1 MSQAHDQSG
10 EAANTR
16 SRASISACIIAR
28 DEAERLPECLASVA
42 FCDEV
47 VVVDSGSVDETVQIA
62 RAAGARVVEQPW
74 LGFAAQRNVAL
85 DHARCDWVIEVD
97 ADERVSPQLRA
108 EIEAFM
114 AAPPDGVELGGIPLR
129 DLLLGHPLGPS
140 AKYPKYR
147 HRLLLRG
154 AYRHDERRTVH
165 EGLLPHGPVHPF
177 TADLLHL
184 FAGSWREAFVD
195 TWGYARLEAGQLR
208 SAHSAG
214 AALTG
219 AFVRPG
225 LKFLYRLS
233 IDGGWRDGPYGAA
246 RIALDCI
253 GDSLVW
259 LLHMSGRGVGEEGVS
274 GVSAGSH
281 FGSRRRHQGSV
292 RVLGLAAGAG
302 AAADATAWLRRARA
316 EGMDVALIADVPVEQ
331 LSLRVHR
338 LRRMRPLQLL
348 RALEA
353 EQQLRSVDAVIP
365 FGWRAGRLLRIMPR
379 SLHGIVVNVSEQD
392 SPATVARCVEE
403 RRGEDPPAPP
413 VGGAQSR

>member
-10 EAANTR
+10 EAATR
-16 SRASISACIIAR
+16 ARASISACIIAR
-28 DEAERLPECLASVA
+28 DEAGRLPECLASVA

-62 RAAGARVVEQPW
+62 RAAGSHVVEQPW

-85 DHARCDWVIEVD
+85 DHAHSDWVIEVD

-108 EIEAFM
+108 EIEAFL
-114 AAPPDGVELGGIPLR
+114 AAPPAGVELGGIPLR
-129 DLLLGHPLGPS
+129 DLLLGRPLGPS

-165 EGLLPHGPVHPF
+165 EGLLPQGPVHPF

-184 FAGSWREAFVD
+184 FADSWREALTD
-195 TWGYARLEAGQLR
+195 TWSYARLEAGQLR
-208 SAHSAG
+208 
-214 AALTG
+214 AARTPRAMLMG

-233 IDGGWRDGPYGAA
+233 VDGGWRDGPHGAA

-259 LLHMSGRGVGEEGVS
+259 LRHMGGRGTGNQGAS
-274 GVSAGSH
+274 GISAGSH

-292 RVLGLAAGAG
+292 RVLGLATGPR
-302 AAADATAWLRRARA
+302 AAADATAWLRRARS
-316 EGMDVALIADVPVEQ
+316 EGMDVALITDVPVEQ

-353 EQQLRSVDAVIP
+353 EQQLRSVDAVIA
-365 FGWRAGRLLRIMPR
+365 FGWRDGRLLRTMPR
-379 SLHGIVVNVSEQD
+379 SLHGIVVNMSASD
-392 SPATVARCVEE
+392 SPAMVARCAEE
-403 RRGEDPPAPP
+403 RRREDSPAPP
-413 VGGAQSR
+413 VGSAQSR

>member
-10 EAANTR
+10 EAASTR

-42 FCDEV
+42 FCEEV
-47 VVVDSGSVDETVQIA
+47 VVVDSGSVDDTVQIA

-108 EIEAFM
+108 EIEAFL
-114 AAPPDGVELGGIPLR
+114 AAPPAGVELGGVPLR
-129 DLLLGHPLGPS
+129 DLLLGRPLGPS

-154 AYRHDERRTVH
+154 AYRHDECRTVH
-165 EGLLPHGPVHPF
+165 EGLLPQGPVHPF

-184 FAGSWREAFVD
+184 FADSWREGLTD
-195 TWGYARLEAGQLR
+195 TWSYARLEAGQLR
-208 SAHSAG
+208 
-214 AALTG
+214 AARTPRAVLMG

-233 IDGGWRDGPYGAA
+233 VDGGWRDGVYGAA
-246 RIALDCI
+246 RIGLDCI

-259 LLHMSGRGVGEEGVS
+259 LRHMSGRGGEEGVS

-353 EQQLRSVDAVIP
+353 EQQLRSVDAVIG
-365 FGWRAGRLLRIMPR
+365 FGWRAERLLRVMPL
-379 SLHGIVVNVSEQD
+379 SLHGIVVNMSKRD

-403 RRGEDPPAPP
+403 RRSEDSPAPP
-413 VGGAQSR
+413 VGSARSR